1 MYILDTNAFYYAA
14 GISECTYDVQKL
26 RNLINTNE
34 VFIASTTLFE
44 FLIKHRNDL
53 NIVHKGGK
61 YLWEKN
67 IKLAG
72 NVINPLPDNFSGD
85 IVNITDKDLQ
95 KLCNEIR
102 VNKIDVESRFI
113 SILFDM
119 CLFSGYYFSALSN
132 GTEPSDFCYEILSK
146 VCRMFAPINLDVFV
160 EIFTEGYGTDDCEN
174 YVRNCFYNLLAFELE
189 KGIPFIE
196 RAKLIGDN
204 DEIPNIDEWISSED
218 YSHDT
223 EKLNNKMKTRTSTD
237 FLQRLAVNYWKN
249 NNDPE
254 LKTYIQKIKA
264 IFDKRVKFVALQDY
278 FYDTLVGIMTKGAA
292 LWKNDF
298 LDALILC
305 NIQDQH
311 ILITYDN
318 GVIKRMERRKAE
330 YPKYEESI
338 SVINELKK

>member
-1 MYILDTNAFYYAA
+1 MYILDTNSFYYAT

-44 FLIKHRNDL
+44 FLIKNRNDL

-72 NVINPLPDNFSGD
+72 NVINPLPDDFSGD

-95 KLCNEIR
+95 KLCNEIL

-160 EIFTEGYGTDDCEN
+160 EIFKEGYGTDDCEN

-218 YSHDT
+218 YSYET

-264 IFDKRVKFVALQDY
+264 IFDK
-278 FYDTLVGIMTKGAA
+278 G
-292 LWKNDF
+292 
-298 LDALILC
+298 
-305 NIQDQH
+305 
-311 ILITYDN
+311 
-318 GVIKRMERRKAE
+318 
-330 YPKYEESI
+330 
-338 SVINELKK
+338 

>member
-1 MYILDTNAFYYAA
+1 
-14 GISECTYDVQKL
+14 
-26 RNLINTNE
+26 
-34 VFIASTTLFE
+34 
-44 FLIKHRNDL
+44 
-53 NIVHKGGK
+53 
-61 YLWEKN
+61 
-67 IKLAG
+67 
-72 NVINPLPDNFSGD
+72 
-85 IVNITDKDLQ
+85 
-95 KLCNEIR
+95 
-102 VNKIDVESRFI
+102 
-113 SILFDM
+113 M

-249 NNDPE
+249 NNAPE

>member
-1 MYILDTNAFYYAA
+1 
-14 GISECTYDVQKL
+14 
-26 RNLINTNE
+26 
-34 VFIASTTLFE
+34 
-44 FLIKHRNDL
+44 
-53 NIVHKGGK
+53 
-61 YLWEKN
+61 
-67 IKLAG
+67 
-72 NVINPLPDNFSGD
+72 
-85 IVNITDKDLQ
+85 
-95 KLCNEIR
+95 
-102 VNKIDVESRFI
+102 
-113 SILFDM
+113 
-119 CLFSGYYFSALSN
+119 
-132 GTEPSDFCYEILSK
+132 
-146 VCRMFAPINLDVFV
+146 MFAPINLDVFV

-305 NIQDQH
+305 NIQDRH

>member
-1 MYILDTNAFYYAA
+1 M
-14 GISECTYDVQKL
+14 
-26 RNLINTNE
+26 
-34 VFIASTTLFE
+34 
-44 FLIKHRNDL
+44 
-53 NIVHKGGK
+53 
-61 YLWEKN
+61 
-67 IKLAG
+67 
-72 NVINPLPDNFSGD
+72 
-85 IVNITDKDLQ
+85 
-95 KLCNEIR
+95 
-102 VNKIDVESRFI
+102 
-113 SILFDM
+113 
-119 CLFSGYYFSALSN
+119 
-132 GTEPSDFCYEILSK
+132 
-146 VCRMFAPINLDVFV
+146 NLDVFV

-318 GVIKRMERRKAE
+318 GVIKRMERRKVE
-330 YPKYEESI
+330 YPKYQESI
-338 SVINELKK
+338 SIINELKK

>member
-1 MYILDTNAFYYAA
+1 
-14 GISECTYDVQKL
+14 
-26 RNLINTNE
+26 
-34 VFIASTTLFE
+34 
-44 FLIKHRNDL
+44 
-53 NIVHKGGK
+53 
-61 YLWEKN
+61 
-67 IKLAG
+67 
-72 NVINPLPDNFSGD
+72 
-85 IVNITDKDLQ
+85 
-95 KLCNEIR
+95 
-102 VNKIDVESRFI
+102 
-113 SILFDM
+113 
-119 CLFSGYYFSALSN
+119 
-132 GTEPSDFCYEILSK
+132 
-146 VCRMFAPINLDVFV
+146 MFAPINLDVFV

-249 NNDPE
+249 NNAPE

>member
-26 RNLINTNE
+26 RNLIDTNE

-44 FLIKHRNDL
+44 FLIKYRNDL
-53 NIVHKGGK
+53 NTVHKGGK
-61 YLWEKN
+61 YLWEKK
-67 IKLAG
+67 IKLAS

-85 IVNITDKDLQ
+85 IMNITDKDLQ
-95 KLCNEIR
+95 KLCDNILM
-102 VNKIDVESRFI
+102 NKIDVESRFI

-119 CLFSGYYFSALSN
+119 CLFSGYYFAALSN
-132 GTEPSDFCYEILSK
+132 GTEPSDFCYEVLSK
-146 VCRMFAPINLDVFV
+146 VCKMFAPINLEIFVDV
-160 EIFTEGYGTDDCEN
+160 FTEGYKTDDCEN

-196 RAKLIGDN
+196 HAKMIGD
-204 DEIPNIDEWISSED
+204 DDKIPDIDEWVSAED

-223 EKLNNKMKTRTSTD
+223 EKIKNRMKTKTSTT
-237 FLQRLAVNYWKN
+237 FLKRLAINYWKK

-254 LKTYIQKIKA
+254 LKNHIQKIKV
-264 IFDKRVKFVALQDY
+264 IFDKKVKFTALQDY
-278 FYDTLVGIMTKGAA
+278 FYDTLVDIMTKGAA

-305 NIQDQH
+305 NIQDLH
-311 ILITYDN
+311 IMITYDN
-318 GVIKRMERRKAE
+318 GVIKRMDRRKKE
-330 YPKYEESI
+330 YPKYQESI
-338 SVINELKK
+338 AIINELKK

>member
-1 MYILDTNAFYYAA
+1 MY
-14 GISECTYDVQKL
+14 S
-26 RNLINTNE
+26 
-34 VFIASTTLFE
+34 
-44 FLIKHRNDL
+44 
-53 NIVHKGGK
+53 
-61 YLWEKN
+61 
-67 IKLAG
+67 
-72 NVINPLPDNFSGD
+72 
-85 IVNITDKDLQ
+85 
-95 KLCNEIR
+95 
-102 VNKIDVESRFI
+102 
-113 SILFDM
+113 M

-249 NNDPE
+249 NNAPE